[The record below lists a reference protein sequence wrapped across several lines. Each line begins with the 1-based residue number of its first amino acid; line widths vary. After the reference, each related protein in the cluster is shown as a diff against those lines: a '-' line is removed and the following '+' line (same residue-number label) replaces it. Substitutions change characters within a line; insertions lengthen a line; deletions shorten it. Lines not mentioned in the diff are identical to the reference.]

1 MSKAVSYSLFF
12 LSFIPLWITVI
23 FIDGKSL
30 IEGNEN
36 NCTEK
41 ISIAL
46 ILLNII
52 ICFIVLLVKIN
63 HKEHTYLYII
73 EKAAEHI
80 FFCFDMFCRL
90 ILRKCHKDSPQQT
103 VRSHNRSRGQPAIRE
118 DPPV

>member
-63 HKEHTYLYII
+63 HKEHTYHRKGSRRENGYGR
-73 EKAAEHI
+73 I
-80 FFCFDMFCRL
+80 FAFIHSSIVC
-90 ILRKCHKDSPQQT
+90 
-103 VRSHNRSRGQPAIRE
+103 V
-118 DPPV
+118 